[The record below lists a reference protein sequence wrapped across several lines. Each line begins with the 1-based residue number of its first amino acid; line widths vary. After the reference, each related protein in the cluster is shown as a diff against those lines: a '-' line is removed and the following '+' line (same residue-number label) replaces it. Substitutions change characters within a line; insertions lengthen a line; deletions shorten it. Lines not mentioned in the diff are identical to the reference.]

1 MSLSGNP
8 FSAQVITE
16 LLLRPMLAK
25 MMRKS
30 SLELVR
36 VKGTLADAFGKP
48 SPGRRFVRAYWENGV
63 FHLPEGLNSNGVLAS
78 MVGCNC
84 LLDVPAGSDALKPG
98 DPAEAILL

>member
-1 MSLSGNP
+1 
-8 FSAQVITE
+8 
-16 LLLRPMLAK
+16 
-25 MMRKS
+25 MMRKP
-30 SLELVR
+30 SLDLVR
-36 VKGTLADAFGKP
+36 VQGILADAFGKP

-98 DPAEAILL
+98 DSAEAILL